1 MATKKKT
8 EDNSGA
14 WTVAIGAAVVAAAGA
29 AFLYGTDAGKKSR
42 KKIKGWTLKAKG
54 EILEKLENAKDVS
67 EETYAKVAAGVIDKY
82 KKIKSIEEGELVEFA
97 KELKGHWNSIKKEL
111 NDKANSAKA
120 KGGAKKAPAKK
131 TVATNS
137 AKKAAPKKK

>member
-8 EDNSGA
+8 EDHSGA

-54 EILEKLENAKDVS
+54 EILEKLESAKDVS
-67 EETYAKVAAGVIDKY
+67 EETYEKVVANVIDKY
-82 KKIKSIEEGELVEFA
+82 KKVKSIEEGEIVEFA

-111 NDKANSAKA
+111 AGSRKGSAKKAPTKTTA
-120 KGGAKKAPAKK
+120 KKAVAKKAPAKK
-131 TVATNS
+131 
-137 AKKAAPKKK
+137 K